1 MVGDEGFEPPE
12 WRDQNPLPYH
22 LANPQQIYFLR
33 RLQLEMYTWHT
44 PMYYPPKR
52 TYLPHVV
59 RL

>member
-1 MVGDEGFEPPE
+1 
-12 WRDQNPLPYH
+12 
-22 LANPQQIYFLR
+22 
-33 RLQLEMYTWHT
+33 LEMYTWHI